1 MLWYLH
7 LCAVNGIVVVD
18 YRDEASGTM
27 LETADGGG
35 RFSVV
40 VLRPLVTVTEEAME
54 ERAQALHQ
62 EAHKLCYIANSCNFP
77 VKHEPEVRV
86 VDEGM

>member
-1 MLWYLH
+1 MRAH
-7 LCAVNGIVVVD
+7 EEI
-18 YRDEASGTM
+18 
-27 LETADGGG
+27 
-35 RFSVV
+35 
-40 VLRPLVTVTEEAME
+40 LVTVTEEAME

-77 VKHEPEVRV
+77 VTHEPEVRV